1 MQKAI
6 EKINE
11 MAAREAM
18 ARDAT
23 AEALKATNDPVAI
36 AGLVVKYGAH
46 CAAVGAFVTALG
58 AIEEDARDGS
68 A

>member
-6 EKINE
+6 EKIKLMKNIE
-11 MAAREAM
+11 IV

-23 AEALKATNDPVAI
+23 AEALKTTNDPEQI
-36 AGLVVKYGAH
+36 AGLVAKFEGH
-46 CAAVGAFVTALG
+46 CMAVGAFLMALE
-58 AIEEDARDGS
+58 AIEKEVRDGS

>member
-1 MQKAI
+1 MKAI
-6 EKINE
+6 EKIKLMKDTE
-11 MAAREAM
+11 IV

-46 CAAVGAFVTALG
+46 CAAVGAFVMALKE
-58 AIEEDARDGS
+58 IEKEQEEA
-68 A
+68 

>member
-23 AEALKATNDPVAI
+23 AEALKTTNDPEQI
-36 AGLVVKYGAH
+36 AGLVAKFEGH
-46 CAAVGAFVTALG
+46 CMAVGAFVMALE
-58 AIEEDARDGS
+58 AIEKEATE
-68 A
+68 